1 MKDCRIAL
9 DENKTTTIEF
19 MNTQRKIYE
28 LLLPLVS
35 FTNAFEQGIVTIKS
49 ISKAFSF
56 TREFVLESISYH
68 ASLKASIIE
77 HEEYIIDF
85 SDLLVEYADI
95 NGLNSFEISITD
107 TNKKINSKSKQN
119 RKILKKTRWD
129 KLPSSF

>member
-1 MKDCRIAL
+1 
-9 DENKTTTIEF
+9 